1 MPSNKIHCYGTL
13 LSLHTA
19 NIFDKNNIFTQF
31 SGTVR
36 NKNNVVFFF
45 NKSEKLSAI
54 INLKELHV
62 TTGIK

>member
-1 MPSNKIHCYGTL
+1 MINPVKSFLTHGP
-13 LSLHTA
+13 LHTA
-19 NIFDKNNIFTQF
+19 NILDKNNIFTQF

-36 NKNNVVFFF
+36 NKFKVFF
-45 NKSEKLSAI
+45 NKSEKLQAI